1 MSVSKI
7 NGQTISA
14 SDVTIT
20 NNELGNATFYIPFV
34 SVTSGT
40 DNLEIDSSGLTY
52 NALTNTLTLGAA
64 GVGTLNGGATQV
76 LTTAFSGPSATYYPT
91 FVLDNNGTAAAET
104 VLTDAGL
111 TYNPST
117 NLLSTTVTIAQTVNT
132 VSQATTGTYYPTFV
146 LDNNGSAAAESVFTD
161 AGLSYNPATNIL
173 TTVVTNGGGFAAQGR
188 LATAALNPVAATN
201 YYGGGAA
208 SAALSTTVQSRRLYM
223 PKAGTIK
230 ACYGYF
236 FQTASASGNTG
247 TLAINVNNGG
257 YTTVGT
263 AAHNVASSIYS
274 NTGLSIAVAQGD
286 YIEFRWTAPAT
297 TAPTNV
303 TSEFIVYVE

>member
-1 MSVSKI
+1 MSLSKI
-7 NGQTISA
+7 NGQTILA
-14 SDVTIT
+14 AGVTIT
-20 NNELGNATFYIPFV
+20 DNQLTNATFYIPFV

-40 DNLEIDSSGLTY
+40 DNLEVDSSGLTY

-64 GVGTLNGGATQV
+64 GVGILNGGATQV
-76 LTTAFSGPSATYYPT
+76 LTTAFSGASATYYPT

-117 NLLSTTVTIAQTVNT
+117 N
-132 VSQATTGTYYPTFV
+132 
-146 LDNNGSAAAESVFTD
+146 
-161 AGLSYNPATNIL
+161 IL
-173 TTVVTNGGGFAAQGR
+173 TAVVTNGGGYAARGT
-188 LATAALNPVAATN
+188 LATAALNPVAGTN

-208 SAALSTTVQSRRLYM
+208 SAALSTTVQSRRVYM
-223 PKAGTIK
+223 PKAGTIR

-236 FQTASASGNTG
+236 FQTASASGNLG

-257 YTTVGT
+257 YTSVGT
-263 AAHNVASSIYS
+263 AAHNVASTIYS
-274 NTGLSIAVAQGD
+274 NTGLSISVAQGD

-297 TAPTNV
+297 TVPTAV